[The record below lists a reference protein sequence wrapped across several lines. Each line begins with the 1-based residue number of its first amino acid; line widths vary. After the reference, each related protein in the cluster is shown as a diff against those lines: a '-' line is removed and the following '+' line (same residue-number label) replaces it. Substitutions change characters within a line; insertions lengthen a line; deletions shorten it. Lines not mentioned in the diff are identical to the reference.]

1 MIDRL
6 FRDRTTGRIV
16 VAQWPNLS
24 FGIFLVARLA
34 DRLLDPA
41 GTAGTVLVAVGTL
54 ALLWWAA
61 DELLRGVNPFR
72 RILGTVVLAATLAS
86 LLW

>member
-1 MIDRL
+1 MIDWL
-6 FRDRTTGRIV
+6 LRDRTTGRIV

-24 FGIFLVARLA
+24 LGLFLGARLA

-41 GTAGTVLVAVGTL
+41 GTAGTVLAATGTL

-72 RILGTVVLAATLAS
+72 RLLGAVVLTATLAS